1 MHTDENCMRVNQSG
15 IKIIKKFIGKSTVK
29 KSMPA
34 EGHTEPNTAKKSM
47 PAEKHTELN
56 TAKKSMPAKGH
67 TEPNTAKK
75 STPEG
80 EQTVPLKKPQNSK
93 ERSNPWQK
101 RISTPTNW
109 IIKS

>member
-34 EGHTEPNTAKKSM
+34 EGHTEPNTAKKS
-47 PAEKHTELN
+47 
-56 TAKKSMPAKGH
+56 
-67 TEPNTAKK
+67 
-75 STPEG
+75 TPEG

-101 RISTPTNW
+101 RISTPTN
-109 IIKS
+109 

>member
-34 EGHTEPNTAKKSM
+34 EGHTEP
-47 PAEKHTELN
+47 N